1 MFSLNNIFNRN
12 PNLPSS
18 FKWYEKCLEQN
29 HNKKPLNEIRFV
41 VLDTET
47 TGLNP
52 ATDQILSIGAVEVLN
67 YTLVVKNSFEAVLQQ
82 QNNNTS
88 AIHIHEITPGA
99 SALGSDKKRVLH
111 DFLTFID
118 DSILIGHN
126 IAFDFAIL
134 NQAYQSNFGFSL
146 LNKTYDTVNL
156 VKRVDTHFSQPG
168 LFNTAELSLDSLCA
182 RYAVEIND
190 RHTAMGDAL
199 ATALLFTKLIK
210 KLEHRGIKNGKQLLS
225 R

>member
-1 MFSLNNIFNRN
+1 MDFFDKIFKRT
-12 PNLPSS
+12 PNLPST

-29 HNKKPLNEIRFV
+29 HNKKALNEIRFV
-41 VLDTET
+41 VIDTET

-52 ATDQILSIGAVEVLN
+52 ATDRILSIGAVEVIN
-67 YTLVVKNSFEAVLQQ
+67 YNIVIDNSFETVLQQ
-82 QNNNTS
+82 QHNNTS
-88 AIHIHEITPGA
+88 AIHIHEITPST
-99 SALGSDKKRVLH
+99 SALGAEKKQVFH

-126 IAFDFAIL
+126 IGFDFAIL
-134 NQAYQSNFGFSL
+134 NHAYQRSFGFSL

-156 VKRVDTHFSQPG
+156 IKRVDTHFSQPG
-168 LFNTAELSLDSLCA
+168 MFNSAELSLESLCE

-190 RHTAMGDAL
+190 RHTAMGDAM
-199 ATALLFTKLIK
+199 ATALLFTKLLK